1 MQTGII
7 NIELAIF
14 LFSIISALLGAFII
28 LIFLTY
34 RKRKNKYIQEKIEL
48 IQEFEKQTLQSQLEI
63 QEQTFNIISQEIH
76 DNVGQILSLAKVQMN
91 ILEEQLVNP
100 PAILKDTKE
109 NISRAMNDL
118 RDIAKGL
125 STERIEQ
132 FDILQALQH
141 EVDRLNK
148 TKANLCSINVIG
160 AVQKIDSKKKLIVF
174 RIVQEA
180 LNNVLKH
187 AYASKINLA
196 LVFQETELAIQII
209 DNGKGFNLTDE
220 NHTGLGLQNIIK
232 RASLIGGN
240 ASIESEINNGTTI
253 NLNIPYE

>member
-1 MQTGII
+1 
-7 NIELAIF
+7 
-14 LFSIISALLGAFII
+14 
-28 LIFLTY
+28 
-34 RKRKNKYIQEKIEL
+34 

-132 FDILQALQH
+132 
-141 EVDRLNK
+141 
-148 TKANLCSINVIG
+148 
-160 AVQKIDSKKKLIVF
+160 
-174 RIVQEA
+174 
-180 LNNVLKH
+180 
-187 AYASKINLA
+187 
-196 LVFQETELAIQII
+196 
-209 DNGKGFNLTDE
+209 
-220 NHTGLGLQNIIK
+220 
-232 RASLIGGN
+232 
-240 ASIESEINNGTTI
+240 
-253 NLNIPYE
+253 